1 MARSGF
7 LALLFAALVAFV
19 PGVASADTLR
29 VGLSTR
35 AGPFDFAIAPAVDQ
49 TLAVRAAYET
59 LVRSAPGGAYR
70 NGLAARWTTSRDGLV
85 WTFHLQPGRRF
96 ASGRAVD
103 AKAVI
108 FTLDRLRAIGRGNA
122 SMLNDLIAS
131 VEPAGTNAVRL
142 KLTHPSPALLAL
154 LSDRMTSI
162 IDPSIANRIRGD
174 RWGSQWLATR
184 TAGSGRFQL
193 RPGSQRGIHILT
205 QQPYWQPLQG
215 DPRPSAGGFDRLI
228 YREIVDPTVRRLAL
242 EKGEIDIAF
251 LLPSQEQKRLQ
262 RTRRAVL
269 HRAPILAFNNLA
281 FNLQSKAMQDL
292 RLRRAIGH
300 AIDVQGIIRYIR
312 GGTALGFAGPVPPSM
327 PGHATG
333 RRFAYDAALARRLA
347 SQARKTARPL
357 RFIYPGV
364 SPETDT
370 IAQYI
375 QATLKPLGLN
385 VRIERLSVPAYLD
398 RMSRGSYDMV
408 LQGAV
413 IDFNDPS
420 AIMNAWFEPTR
431 AGIANPARYSNPKVT
446 ALIRQSERE
455 MDPARRRQLIEQA
468 ARLTHADVPY
478 IYLSQTVM
486 TIAARPTI
494 KGITIDPFDAL
505 NLPVG
510 QMQRS
515 K

>member
-1 MARSGF
+1 MARPGI
-7 LALLFAALVAFV
+7 LAVILAVLAAVLPVAV
-19 PGVASADTLR
+19 RAETLSI
-29 VGLSTR
+29 GLSTR
-35 AGPFDFAIAPAVDQ
+35 AGPFDFAIAPAADQ

-59 LVRSAPGGAYR
+59 LVRSAPGGRYR
-70 NGLAARWTTSRDGLV
+70 SGLATRWSTSRDGLT
-85 WTFHLQPGRRF
+85 WTFYLQPGRRF
-96 ASGRAVD
+96 ASGRKVD

-108 FTLDRLRAIGRGNA
+108 FTLARLKAIGRGNA
-122 SMLNDLIAS
+122 SILNDLVVS
-131 VEPAGTNAVRL
+131 VEEAGSDAVRL
-142 KLTHPSPALLAL
+142 KLAHPSPALLAM

-162 IDPSIANRIRGD
+162 IDPSIANRIKGD

-193 RPGSQRGIHILT
+193 QAGSQKGIHILT
-205 QQPYWQPLQG
+205 VQPHWFALPG
-215 DPRPSAGGFDRLI
+215 DPAPPPRGFDRLV
-228 YREIVDPTVRRLAL
+228 YREIVDPTVRRMAL

-251 LLPSQEQKRLQ
+251 LLPSQEQKRLVGSK
-262 RTRRAVL
+262 AVRL

-281 FNLQSKAMQDL
+281 FNLQSKAMQDV

-300 AIDVQGIIRYIR
+300 AIDVDGIIRYIR
-312 GGTALGFAGPVPPSM
+312 GGTALAFAGPVPRSM
-327 PGHATG
+327 PGHG
-333 RRFAYDAALARRLA
+333 SSKRFVHDPALARRLA
-347 SQARKTARPL
+347 AQTRKIGRPL

-375 QATLKPLGLN
+375 QATLKPLGLD

-420 AIMNAWFEPTR
+420 AIMNAWFEPSR
-431 AGIANPARYSNPKVT
+431 AGVPNPARYGNPRVT

-455 MDPARRRQLIEQA
+455 MDPAKRRLQIEQA
-468 ARLTHADVPY
+468 AKLSHQDVPY
-478 IYLSQTVM
+478 IYLSQTIM
-486 TIAARPTI
+486 TIAARSNI
-494 KGITIDPFDAL
+494 EGITIDPFDAL
-505 NLPVG
+505 NLPVNL
-510 QMQRS
+510 MQRS
-515 K
+515 R

>member
-1 MARSGF
+1 MAHFR
-7 LALLFAALVAFV
+7 LLTLLIAALFASHPVA
-19 PGVASADTLR
+19 AAADTLT

-49 TLAVRAAYET
+49 TLAVRSVYET
-59 LVRSAPGGAYR
+59 LVRSAPGGRYR
-70 NGLAARWTTSRDGLV
+70 PGLAARWTTSRDGLV

-108 FTLDRLRAIGRGNA
+108 FTLDRLKAIGRGNA
-122 SMLNDLIAS
+122 SLLNDLVAAA
-131 VEPAGTNAVRL
+131 EPAGAQAVRL
-142 KLTHPSPALLAL
+142 RLNHPSPALLAL

-193 RPGSQRGIHILT
+193 QEGSQRGIHILT
-205 QQPYWQPLQG
+205 VQPYWRPLSG
-215 DPRPSAGGFDRLI
+215 DPSPVTGGFDKLVF
-228 YREIVDPTVRRLAL
+228 REIVDPTVRRLAL
-242 EKGEIDIAF
+242 EKGEIDVAF
-251 LLPSQEQKRLQ
+251 LLPSQEQKRLA
-262 RTRRAVL
+262 RTRRATL
-269 HRAPILAFNNLA
+269 HRAPVLAFNNLA
-281 FNLQSKAMQDL
+281 FNLQSKAIADV

-300 AIDVQGIIRYIR
+300 AIDAEGIIRYIR
-312 GGTALGFAGPVPPSM
+312 GGTALVFSGPLPPTM
-327 PGHATG
+327 PGHAAS
-333 RRFAYDAALARRLA
+333 RRFTHDPALARRLA
-347 SQARKTARPL
+347 AKARKPGRPL

-375 QATLKPLGLN
+375 QATLKPLGLD

-431 AGIANPARYSNPKVT
+431 AGISNPARYGNPQVT

-455 MDPARRRQLIEQA
+455 MDPVRRRQQIEQA

-486 TIAARPTI
+486 TIAARPDI
-494 KGITIDPFDAL
+494 QGITIDPFDAL
-505 NLPVG
+505 NLPVNLMERG
-510 QMQRS
+510 

>member
-1 MARSGF
+1 MAPRGF
-7 LALLFAALVAFV
+7 LALLIAALIAFL
-19 PGVASADTLR
+19 PGAAAADTLK

-35 AGPFDFAIAPAVDQ
+35 AGPFDFAIAPAADQ

-59 LVRSAPGGAYR
+59 LVRSTPGGGYR
-70 NGLAARWTTSRDGLV
+70 GGVAAGWSTSRDGLV
-85 WTFHLQPGRRF
+85 WTFRLQPGRRF
-96 ASGRAVD
+96 ASGRPVD
-103 AKAVI
+103 AAAVV
-108 FTLDRLRAIGRGNA
+108 FTLARLKAIGRGNA
-122 SMLNDLIAS
+122 SLLGDLVAS
-131 VEPAGTNAVRL
+131 AEPAGPNAVRL
-142 KLTHPSPALLAL
+142 RLIHPSPALLAL

-193 RPGSQRGIHILT
+193 QPGSQRGIHILT
-205 QQPYWQPLQG
+205 VQPHWRPLPG
-215 DPRPSAGGFDRLI
+215 DPQAPAQGFDRLV

-251 LLPSQEQKRLQ
+251 LLPSQEQKRLA
-262 RTRRAVL
+262 RTHRAVL

-281 FNLQSKAMQDL
+281 FNLRSTAVADV

-300 AIDVQGIIRYIR
+300 AIDVAGIIRYIR
-312 GGTALGFAGPVPPSM
+312 GGTALPFAGPVPPSM
-327 PGHATG
+327 LGHGAS
-333 RRFAYDAALARRLA
+333 RRFTHNPALALRLA
-347 SQARKTARPL
+347 AQARTPARPL

-375 QATLKPLGLN
+375 QAALKPLGLD

-398 RMSRGSYDMV
+398 RMARGSYDMV

-420 AIMNAWFEPTR
+420 AIMNAWFEPSR
-431 AGIANPARYSNPKVT
+431 AGISNPARYGNPRVT

-455 MDPARRRQLIEQA
+455 MDPARRRQQIEQA

-486 TIAARPTI
+486 TIAARKDI
-494 KGITIDPFDAL
+494 RGITIDPFDAL
-505 NLPVG
+505 NLPVNTMRRG
-510 QMQRS
+510 S
-515 K
+515 

>member
-1 MARSGF
+1 MTRPGI
-7 LALLFAALVAFV
+7 LAMILAVLAAVLPVA
-19 PGVASADTLR
+19 GRADTLT

-35 AGPFDFAIAPAVDQ
+35 AGPFDFAIAPAADQ

-59 LVRSAPGGAYR
+59 LVRSAPGGRYR
-70 NGLAARWTTSRDGLV
+70 SGLATRWTTSRDGRV

-96 ASGRAVD
+96 ASGRKVD

-108 FTLDRLRAIGRGNA
+108 FTLTRLKAIGRGNA
-122 SMLNDLIAS
+122 SLLNDLIMA
-131 VEPAGTNAVRL
+131 VEEAGPDQVRL
-142 KLTHPSPALLAL
+142 KLAHSSPALLAM

-162 IDPSIANRIRGD
+162 IDPSIANRIKGD

-193 RPGSQRGIHILT
+193 QAGSQKGIYILKV
-205 QQPYWQPLQG
+205 QRNWFALPG
-215 DPRPSAGGFDRLI
+215 DPVPPVRGFDRLV
-228 YREIVDPTVRRLAL
+228 YREVVDPTVRRMAL

-251 LLPSQEQKRLQ
+251 LLPSQEQKRLA
-262 RTRRAVL
+262 RSNTTVL

-281 FNLQSKAMQDL
+281 FNLQSKAMQDV

-300 AIDVQGIIRYIR
+300 AIDVEGIIRYIR
-312 GGTALGFAGPVPPSM
+312 GGTALAFAGPVPPSM
-327 PGHATG
+327 PGHG
-333 RRFAYDAALARRLA
+333 FGKRFAYDPAFARSLAAKA
-347 SQARKTARPL
+347 SKSRRPL

-370 IAQYI
+370 IAQYV
-375 QATLKPLGLN
+375 QATLKPLGLD

-398 RMSRGSYDMV
+398 RMSRGSYDIV

-420 AIMNAWFEPTR
+420 AIMNSWFDPAR
-431 AGIANPARYSNPKVT
+431 AGVSNPARYGNPRVT

-455 MDPARRRQLIEQA
+455 MDPVRREQQIQLA
-468 ARLTHADVPY
+468 ARLSHRDVPY

-486 TIAARPTI
+486 TIAARRNI
-494 KGITIDPFDAL
+494 RGITIDPFDAL
-505 NLPVG
+505 NLPVNS
-510 QMQRS
+510 MQRAR
-515 K
+515 